1 MPTVVDRGLE
11 GVVVGSTELSNVEGA
26 IGRLTYRG
34 YDIDDL
40 APNATFEEIAHL
52 LLYGYLPNRHHLEEL
67 RRELAARRAL
77 PEPLVTAMQNFPKTA
92 WPMEVLR
99 TVVSGLGLFSPVN
112 ANGEHLSDVHT
123 AIELIAKMPTI
134 VAALGSHPPRTRSDR
149 TPRPDLSQAG
159 NFLYMRT
166 GKVPHAIEEDA
177 LDTYFVLLADHSF
190 NASTFAA
197 RVAAST
203 RADMYASVTAA
214 LATLQGDLHGGAAT
228 AAFRTLSEVKTPEN
242 AEPYVR
248 GILER
253 GQRIMGMGHREY
265 KVRDPRAKHLEA
277 MAKELSEH
285 VGASERWYETAHAI
299 EEASRK
305 VLQEKKPGNT
315 IYANVD
321 FYTAPVLAD
330 LGIPGD
336 EFTCLFAC
344 GRIAGWTATHPR
356 AARRQ
361 SADPAASDLRR
372 SGGGTVRADRKAHE
386 RHDRLRLARGCSSC
400 LRSTYAAA
408 SAFACSQGDPT
419 TETVYDGDPASART
433 PSSHKVRSGCT

>member
-1 MPTVVDRGLE
+1 MEESLPTVVDRGLE
-11 GVVVGSTELSNVEGA
+11 GVVVGSTALSNVEGA

-40 APNATFEEIAHL
+40 APNATFEEIVHL
-52 LLYGYLPNRHHLEEL
+52 LLYGQLPNGHQLETLRHEL
-67 RRELAARRAL
+67 SSSRAL
-77 PEPLVTAMQNFPKTA
+77 PEPLLAAMQNVPKTA

-99 TVVSGLGLFSPVN
+99 TIVSGLGLFSPVN
-112 ANGEHLSDVHT
+112 AQGEHLSDVHT
-123 AIELIAKMPTI
+123 AIDLIAKFPTI
-134 VAALGSHPPRTRSDR
+134 VAAWDRIRRGLEPIAPRSN
-149 TPRPDLSQAG
+149 LSQAG
-159 NFLYMRT
+159 NFLYMRS
-166 GKVPHAIEEDA
+166 GKVPHAIEQDA
-177 LDTYFVLLADHSF
+177 LDTYLVLLADHSF

-203 RADMYASVTAA
+203 RADIYASVTAA

-228 AAFRTLSEVKTPEN
+228 SAFHTLSDVKTPEN

-248 GILER
+248 GILDR

-265 KVRDPRAKHLEA
+265 KVRDPRARHLEE
-277 MAKELSEH
+277 MAKELAEH
-285 VGASERWYETAHAI
+285 VGGSERWYETAHEI

-305 VLQEKKPGNT
+305 VLQERKPGNT

-344 GRIAGWTATHPR
+344 GRIAGWTGHILEQLADNRLIRPQATY
-356 AARRQ
+356 
-361 SADPAASDLRR
+361 DGPAAGPYVPIEKRQN
-372 SGGGTVRADRKAHE
+372 G
-386 RHDRLRLARGCSSC
+386 ARG
-400 LRSTYAAA
+400 
-408 SAFACSQGDPT
+408 
-419 TETVYDGDPASART
+419 
-433 PSSHKVRSGCT
+433 

>member
-40 APNATFEEIAHL
+40 APNATFEEIVHL
-52 LLYGYLPNRHHLEEL
+52 LLYGQLPNRHQLDEL
-67 RRELAARRAL
+67 KRELGSGRAL
-77 PEPLVTAMQNFPKTA
+77 PEPLVTAMQNLPKTA

-112 ANGEHLSDVHT
+112 AQGEHLSDVHT

-134 VAALGSHPPRTRSDR
+134 VAAWDRIRRGLDPIGPRS
-149 TPRPDLSQAG
+149 DLSQAG

-166 GKVPHAIEEDA
+166 GKAPHAVEEEA

-203 RADMYASVTAA
+203 RADMYGSVTAA

-228 AAFRTLSEVKTPEN
+228 AAYRTLTEVKTPEN
-242 AEPYVR
+242 AEPFVR
-248 GILER
+248 EILAR

-277 MAKELSEH
+277 MAKELSDH
-285 VGASERWYETAHAI
+285 AGRDRLYETAHAV

-305 VLQEKKPGNT
+305 VLQEKRPGNT

-344 GRIAGWTATHPR
+344 GRIAGWTGHILEQLADNRLIRPQATYDGPVAGPYVPIEKR
-356 AARRQ
+356 AAN
-361 SADPAASDLRR
+361 
-372 SGGGTVRADRKAHE
+372 G
-386 RHDRLRLARGCSSC
+386 ARG
-400 LRSTYAAA
+400 
-408 SAFACSQGDPT
+408 
-419 TETVYDGDPASART
+419 
-433 PSSHKVRSGCT
+433 

>member
-1 MPTVVDRGLE
+1 LPTVVDRGLE
-11 GVVVGSTELSNVEGA
+11 GVVVGSTQLSNVEGG

-34 YDIDDL
+34 YNIDDL
-40 APNATFEEIAHL
+40 APNATFEEIVHL
-52 LLYGYLPNRHHLEEL
+52 LLYDHLPNRHQLEAL
-67 RRELAARRAL
+67 KREIGSCRSL
-77 PEPLVTAMQNFPKTA
+77 PEPLLAAMQNVPKTA

-99 TVVSGLGLFSPVN
+99 TIVSGLGLFSPVN
-112 ANGEHLSDVHT
+112 SQGEHLSDVHT
-123 AIELIAKMPTI
+123 AIELIAKLPTI
-134 VAALGSHPPRTRSDR
+134 VAAWDR
-149 TPRPDLSQAG
+149 IRRELEPVAPRPDLSQAG

-177 LDTYFVLLADHSF
+177 LDTYLVLLADHSY

-203 RADMYASVTAA
+203 RADIYGSVTAA

-228 AAFRTLSEVKTPEN
+228 AAFRTLNAVKSPEN

-248 GILER
+248 DILDQ
-253 GQRIMGMGHREY
+253 GKRIMGMGHREY
-265 KVRDPRAKHLEA
+265 KVRDPRARHLEA
-277 MAKELSEH
+277 MAKELAEY
-285 VGASERWYETAHAI
+285 VGGDRWYETAHAV

-344 GRIAGWTATHPR
+344 GRIAGWTGHILEQLADNRLIRPQATYEGPTPGPYVPIE
-356 AARRQ
+356 Q
-361 SADPAASDLRR
+361 
-372 SGGGTVRADRKAHE
+372 
-386 RHDRLRLARGCSSC
+386 RHSNGARG
-400 LRSTYAAA
+400 
-408 SAFACSQGDPT
+408 
-419 TETVYDGDPASART
+419 
-433 PSSHKVRSGCT
+433 

>member
-11 GVVVGSTELSNVEGA
+11 GVVVGTTALSNVEGT

-40 APNATFEEIAHL
+40 APNATFEEIVHL
-52 LLYGYLPNRHHLEEL
+52 LLYGTLPNRHQLEL
-67 RRELAARRAL
+67 LKRELASCRAL
-77 PEPLVTAMQNFPKTA
+77 PEPLVNAMQNVPKTA
-92 WPMEVLR
+92 WPMDVVR
-99 TVVSGLGLFSPVN
+99 TIVSGLALFSPVN
-112 ANGEHLSDVHT
+112 AQGEHRSDVHT
-123 AIELIAKMPTI
+123 AIELIAKLPTI
-134 VAALGSHPPRTRSDR
+134 VAAWDRIRRELEPIAPRS
-149 TPRPDLSQAG
+149 DLSQAG
-159 NFLYMRT
+159 NFLYMRS

-177 LDTYFVLLADHSF
+177 LDTYFVLLADHSY

-228 AAFRTLSEVKTPEN
+228 AAHRTLTEVKSPEN

-248 GILER
+248 ELLGS
-253 GQRIMGMGHREY
+253 GKRIMGMGHREY
-265 KVRDPRAKHLEA
+265 KVRDPRARHLEA
-277 MAKELSEH
+277 MAKELAEH
-285 VGASERWYETAHAI
+285 VGGDEWYETAHAV

-321 FYTAPVLAD
+321 FYTAPVLTD

-344 GRIAGWTATHPR
+344 GRIAGWSGHILEQLADNRLIRPQATYEGP
-356 AARRQ
+356 
-361 SADPAASDLRR
+361 SDGSYVPIEQR
-372 SGGGTVRADRKAHE
+372 GGNG
-386 RHDRLRLARGCSSC
+386 ARG
-400 LRSTYAAA
+400 
-408 SAFACSQGDPT
+408 
-419 TETVYDGDPASART
+419 
-433 PSSHKVRSGCT
+433 

>member
-11 GVVVGSTELSNVEGA
+11 GVVVGTTQLSNVEGA

-40 APNATFEEIAHL
+40 APNATFEEIVHL
-52 LLYGYLPNRHHLEEL
+52 LLYGSLPNRHQLEL
-67 RRELAARRAL
+67 LKRELASCRSV
-77 PEPLVTAMQNFPKTA
+77 PEPLLAAMQNVPKTA

-99 TVVSGLGLFSPVN
+99 TIVSGLGLFSPVN
-112 ANGEHLSDVHT
+112 AQGEHVSDVHT
-123 AIELIAKMPTI
+123 AIELIAKVPTI
-134 VAALGSHPPRTRSDR
+134 VAAWDRIRRGLDPIAPRV
-149 TPRPDLSQAG
+149 DLSQAG

-166 GKVPHAIEEDA
+166 GKSPHPIEEDA
-177 LDTYFVLLADHSF
+177 LDTYFVLLADHSY

-214 LATLQGDLHGGAAT
+214 MATLQGDLHGGAAT
-228 AAFRTLSEVKTPEN
+228 AAFRTLTEVKSPEN

-248 GILER
+248 DILNR
-253 GQRIMGMGHREY
+253 GKRIMGMGHREY

-277 MAKELSEH
+277 MAKDLADH
-285 VGASERWYETAHAI
+285 VGGNERWYETAHAI
-299 EEASRK
+299 ELASRK

-344 GRIAGWTATHPR
+344 GRIAGWTGHVLEQLADNRLIRPQASYEGPATGPYVPID
-356 AARRQ
+356 Q
-361 SADPAASDLRR
+361 R
-372 SGGGTVRADRKAHE
+372 SSNGVRA
-386 RHDRLRLARGCSSC
+386 
-400 LRSTYAAA
+400 
-408 SAFACSQGDPT
+408 
-419 TETVYDGDPASART
+419 
-433 PSSHKVRSGCT
+433 